1 MIAVKNM
8 PSFQDLT
15 ILADLSPSPGYTRG
29 FSYCVKITNQEKYPD
44 YWLFLQIS
52 SANPNLPPSP
62 YILIQPGECVP
73 VSGYRPIATILAIA
87 KNKVQP
93 KDLEN
98 SSAELEVWPLFSK
111 STILQNINLQ
121 NALIKGTP
129 TIKPPSEVPVIYS
142 KVEDNFQVKSL
153 NLDGLQL
160 SLVKQDRQLALNWL
174 VFLVIG
180 IAILGW
186 IIISRRRK
194 K

>member
-1 MIAVKNM
+1 MIVVNM
-8 PSFQDLT
+8 PYFQGLT
-15 ILADLSPSPGYTRG
+15 ILADLPPSPGYTRG

-52 SANPNLPPSP
+52 SVNPHARPSP

-73 VSGYRPIATILAIA
+73 VIGYRPIATISAIA

-98 SSAELEVWPLFSK
+98 SSEVWSLFSK

-129 TIKPPSEVPVIYS
+129 TIQPPSQLPVIYS

-160 SLVKQDRQLALNWL
+160 SLVKQDRQLLPLTWL
-174 VFLVIG
+174 VFPVMG

-186 IIISRRRK
+186 IIIFRRRK

>member
-1 MIAVKNM
+1 VEWLMIVVNM
-8 PSFQDLT
+8 PYFQGLT
-15 ILADLSPSPGYTRG
+15 ILADLPPSPGYTRD

-52 SANPNLPPSP
+52 SVNPNAPPSP

-73 VSGYRPIATILAIA
+73 VYGYRPIATISAIA

-98 SSAELEVWPLFSK
+98 SSQV
-111 STILQNINLQ
+111 TILENINLQ

-129 TIKPPSEVPVIYS
+129 TIQPPSELPAIYQ

-174 VFLVIG
+174 VFPVIG

-186 IIISRRRK
+186 IIISRIRK